1 MSDPTFASPPTGAI
15 LTIDLAALVANWRR
29 IADAVAPAA
38 ASAVVKADAYGLGAA
53 RVVPALAAAGCR
65 HFFVAHLSEALA
77 IRDLVPADALLAVL
91 NGFHP
96 DSEAA
101 AAQAGITP
109 VLNSVGQA
117 RCWQA
122 QAAALGRTLPAILQ
136 VDTGMS
142 RHGLMPEEVAPLAQ
156 DEAFRKAVPLVAV
169 MSHLACSDEPDH
181 PENAAAL
188 ARFEVL
194 AALFPDVPRCFANS
208 GGVLLGKAYHGD
220 IVRPG
225 IALYGGRV
233 DDGRAEPFAPV
244 VTLEAR
250 VIQTRSIAA
259 GTGVGYGQIWHAPRP
274 TRLATLAIGYADG
287 FPRSLSGCGAVWAQ
301 GHVLP
306 IVGRVSMDVTVVD
319 ATALPDGA
327 LAEGD
332 LVEVIGPHRPLHQV
346 AVEAGTIDYEILTQL
361 GRRYER
367 RYLPA

>member
-1 MSDPTFASPPTGAI
+1 MSDPAFSPAGAI

-29 IADAVAPAA
+29 IAATVAPAH
-38 ASAVVKADAYGLGAA
+38 ASAVVKADAYGLGAD
-53 RVVPALAAAGCR
+53 RVVPALVEAGCR
-65 HFFVAHLSEALA
+65 HFFVAHLSVALA
-77 IRDLVPADALLAVL
+77 IRDSVPQEALLAVL
-91 NGFHP
+91 NGLHP
-96 DSEAA
+96 HTEAA

-117 RCWQA
+117 RRWQA
-122 QAAALGRTLPAILQ
+122 EGQAQGRALPAILQ

-142 RHGLMPEEVAPLAQ
+142 RHGLMPDEVAPLAQ
-156 DEAFRKAVPLVAV
+156 DTAFRAAVPLRAV
-169 MSHLACSDEPDH
+169 MSHLACSDEPEH

-188 ARFEVL
+188 ARFDAL
-194 AALFPDVPRCFANS
+194 AAHFPDVPRCFANS
-208 GGVLLGKAYHGD
+208 GGVLLGQAYQGD

-225 IALYGGRV
+225 IALYGGRA

-244 VTLEAR
+244 ITLEAR
-250 VIQTRSIAA
+250 VIQTRMVEA

-274 TRLATLAIGYADG
+274 TQLATLSIGYADG

-301 GHVLP
+301 GALLP

-319 ATALPDGA
+319 ATALPEGA
-327 LAEGD
+327 LPEGD

-367 RYLPA
+367 RYT